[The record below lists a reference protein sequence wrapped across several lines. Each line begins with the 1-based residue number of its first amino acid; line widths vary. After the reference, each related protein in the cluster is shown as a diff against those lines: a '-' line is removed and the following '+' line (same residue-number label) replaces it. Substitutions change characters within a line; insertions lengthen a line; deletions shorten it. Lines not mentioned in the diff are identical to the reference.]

1 MKLSV
6 CLISLFLVLPAVG
19 VVGDTNGEAVIDDYG
34 REIFLQTI
42 PQRIVSIAPS
52 VTEIIFAI
60 GAGDKLVGVDSES
73 DFPPEAKDIQT
84 VGTYISPSLELIVVL
99 KPDLLVVS
107 DLTPLQV
114 VDAIEERG
122 IKVFA
127 VAPESIEGIAESM
140 RKLGAVLGVKD
151 KAEAAARDFEERV
164 AAVEEKA
171 ALAREKP
178 RAYLEYYPYWTFG
191 PGSFGDDLIEKAGGV
206 NIGKKLKSPYA
217 EVSNEFVI
225 SENPDI
231 IIITQGE
238 HASTTISSVKDRP
251 GWSSINAVRNSRL
264 YYIDDDIISRPGPRM
279 ADAIEE
285 LYSILH

>member
-6 CLISLFLVLPAVG
+6 CLISLFLVLP
-19 VVGDTNGEAVIDDYG
+19 VVGDGHGEVVMDDYG
-34 REIFLQTI
+34 REISLQSI

-73 DFPPEAKDIQT
+73 DFPAEANDIKK
-84 VGTYISPSLELIVVL
+84 VGTYISPSLEMIVVL

-114 VDAIEERG
+114 VNAIEERG
-122 IKVFA
+122 IKVFV
-127 VAPESIEGIAESM
+127 VAPERIEEIAESM
-140 RKLGAVLGVKD
+140 RKLGVILGVKD
-151 KAEAAARDFEERV
+151 KAEAAARDFEERA
-164 AAVEEKA
+164 AAVEKKA

-178 RAYLEYYPYWTFG
+178 KVYLEFFPYWTFG
-191 PGSFGDDLIEKAGGV
+191 PGSFGSDLIEKAGGL

-231 IIITQGE
+231 IIITQGK
-238 HASTTISSVKDRP
+238 HASTTISSVKERP

-279 ADAIEE
+279 ADALEE